1 MVWNGWSLD
10 RRNRMQ
16 VMPLLREV
24 VSLERREL

>member
-1 MVWNGWSLD
+1 MVWNGRSLD
-10 RRNRMQ
+10 RGNRMQ